1 MTLPRFYVPD
11 LDPAPGTVTLSP
23 EESHHLA
30 RVLRL
35 SGGDPVVVFDGRGRQ
50 FAGRVDRADRHH
62 AAVTL
67 GHELASAPDH
77 ATPIALVQAILKGDK
92 MDEVV
97 RDATM
102 AGASRVVPIVTE
114 RSQVRFSSLRRGHV
128 DERWRRV
135 AVASAKQCGQSRLP
149 EIEAPR
155 SFESWLETP
164 APGIRLLLVEPGGAD
179 SGGAAALQ
187 TVLTGSRPEAVSC
200 VIGPEGG
207 WSAEERE
214 RAAAAG
220 CRVVTL
226 GPMTLRADAAGLV
239 ALSVVSYALTCQP
252 G

>member
-1 MTLPRFYVPD
+1 MTLPRFHVPD
-11 LDPAPGTVTLSP
+11 LDPSHGTVTLSP

-35 SGGDPVVVFDGRGRQ
+35 SGSDPVVVFDGRGRQ
-50 FAGRVDRADRHH
+50 FAGRVDRADRHR
-62 AAVTL
+62 ATVTL
-67 GHELASAPDH
+67 VNELANAPDH
-77 ATPIALVQAILKGDK
+77 ATPIALVHAILKGDK

-102 AGASRVVPIVTE
+102 AGASRIVPIVAE
-114 RSQVRFSSLRRGHV
+114 RSQVRLSSLIRGRV

-135 AVASAKQCGQSRLP
+135 AIASAKQCGQSRLP
-149 EIEAPR
+149 EIDPPR

-164 APGIRLLLVEPGGAD
+164 TPGVRLLLVEPGGAD
-179 SGGAAALQ
+179 SGASTLQ
-187 TVLTGSRPEAVSC
+187 TVLTGARPALVSC

-207 WSAEERE
+207 WSGEERE
-214 RAAAAG
+214 RAVAAG
-220 CRVVTL
+220 CRAVTL

>member
-1 MTLPRFYVPD
+1 MTLPRFHAPD
-11 LDPAPGTVTLSP
+11 LDPAHGTVTLSP
-23 EESHHLA
+23 EESHHLV

-50 FAGRVDRADRHH
+50 FAGRVDRADRHR

-67 GHELASAPDH
+67 GAELTRAPDH

-102 AGASRVVPIVTE
+102 AGASRIVPIVAE
-114 RSQVRFSSLRRGHV
+114 RSQVRFSSLRRGQV

-149 EIEAPR
+149 EIDPPR
-155 SFESWLETP
+155 SFESWLEMPT
-164 APGIRLLLVEPGGAD
+164 PGIRLLLVEPGADPGAATLQ
-179 SGGAAALQ
+179 SVLAGGA
-187 TVLTGSRPEAVSC
+187 RPEVVSC

-207 WSAEERE
+207 WSAAERE
-214 RAAAAG
+214 RAVAAG
-220 CRVVTL
+220 CRAVSL